1 MRHHDLIPYDQALE
15 EGLGIE
21 LGMKLASV
29 SSEQTNML
37 PCLGGGA
44 DRVIRTLWVL
54 CNDHVAHNF
63 TPTTAAKTSS
73 TVKL

>member
-1 MRHHDLIPYDQALE
+1 MWNHDLIPYDQALE

-37 PCLGGGA
+37 PCLGGGEGGRQSISNA
-44 DRVIRTLWVL
+44 TGPLQ
-54 CNDHVAHNF
+54 
-63 TPTTAAKTSS
+63 
-73 TVKL
+73 